1 MVGVLWRG
9 ICGAVHV
16 MSPASSLGTVPA
28 NSRKPR
34 SRHTGINHRATGEG
48 APAMS
53 RRAKIVCTLGP
64 ATSGP
69 GMITQLVAA
78 GLDVARLNMSH
89 GDHDAHRA
97 AYQAVRAASDA
108 SGRSVGVLV
117 DRQGPKIRLG
127 RFAAGPVTLAAGQEF
142 TITGQDVPGDQ
153 NEVSVSYPGLAG
165 DVQPGTRLLVDD
177 GRVVLEVTAVQ
188 GERVRTRVLVGGP
201 VSDHKGLNLPGV
213 RVNVPA
219 LTRKDADDLR
229 WALRLRADLIALSFV
244 QGPEDA
250 APARQIMDELGAA
263 LPLIAKIEKPQ
274 AVSALPEIIEAF
286 DGIMVARGDLG
297 VEYPLEQVPLVQKRS
312 IALARQAAKPVI
324 VATQMLESMI
334 GAPRPTRAEASDVA
348 NAVLDGA
355 DALMLS
361 AETSVG
367 SYPVEAVA
375 TMAKI
380 IVAAERDWSF
390 APPDGPPQ
398 TTGGAIA
405 RAAGEVGAAVG
416 ARALVAFT
424 MTGDTARRLAR
435 CRSPI
440 PLLAFTTEAATR
452 SQLALTWGA
461 ETFLVP
467 AVAHTDDMVRQVEA
481 ALRDVGRCTPGDLVV
496 LVAGS
501 PPGTPGRTN
510 ALRVHRIGDV
520 IET

>member
-1 MVGVLWRG
+1 M
-9 ICGAVHV
+9 
-16 MSPASSLGTVPA
+16 
-28 NSRKPR
+28 N
-34 SRHTGINHRATGEG
+34 
-48 APAMS
+48 

-69 GMITQLVAA
+69 EQITALVAA

-89 GDHDAHRA
+89 GDHDTHGA
-97 AYQAVRAASDA
+97 AYGAVRAACDA

-117 DRQGPKIRLG
+117 DLQGPKIRLG

-142 TITGQDVPGDQ
+142 TITGEDVPGDQ
-153 NEVSVSYPGLAG
+153 GEVSVSYPGLAG

-177 GRVVLEVTAVQ
+177 GRVVLDVTGVQ
-188 GERVRTRVLVGGP
+188 GARVRTRVLVGGQ
-201 VSDHKGLNLPGV
+201 VSDHKGLNLPGI
-213 RVNVPA
+213 RVSVPA
-219 LTRKDADDLR
+219 LTGKDADDLR
-229 WALRLRADLIALSFV
+229 WALALRADMIALSFV

-250 APARQIMDELGAA
+250 EPARTIMDETGVR

-274 AVSALPEIIEAF
+274 AVAALDEVVAAF

-297 VEYPLEQVPLVQKRS
+297 VEFPLEQVPLVQKRA
-312 IALARQAAKPVI
+312 IRLARQAAKPVI
-324 VATQMLESMI
+324 VATQMLESMVA
-334 GAPRPTRAEASDVA
+334 APRPTRAEASDVA

-367 SYPVEAVA
+367 AYPVDAVA
-375 TMAKI
+375 TMARI
-380 IVAAERDWSF
+380 IAAAERDWPF
-390 APPDGPPQ
+390 APPAGPPE

-416 ARALVAFT
+416 AKALVAFT
-424 MTGDTARRLAR
+424 MTGETARRLAR

-440 PLLAFTTEAATR
+440 PLLAFTTESATR

-467 AVAHTDDMVRQVEA
+467 PVAHTDDMVRQVEA
-481 ALRDVGRCTPGDLVV
+481 ALRDIGRCVAGDLVV
-496 LVAGS
+496 IVAGS
-501 PPGTPGRTN
+501 PPGTPGCTN
-510 ALRVHRIGDV
+510 ALRVHRIGDA
-520 IET
+520 IES